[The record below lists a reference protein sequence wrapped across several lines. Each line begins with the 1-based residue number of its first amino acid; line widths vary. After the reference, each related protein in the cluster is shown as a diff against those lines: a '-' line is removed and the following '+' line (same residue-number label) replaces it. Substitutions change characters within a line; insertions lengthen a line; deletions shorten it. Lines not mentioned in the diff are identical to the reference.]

1 MKAYGLFL
9 LAAIVCALFSDQIDK
24 IFAMDN
30 QLKKVLLVFSAGV
43 FLVCIIGAAA
53 SIFQSLK
60 WHRYSKVY
68 LLSKK

>member
-1 MKAYGLFL
+1 MKAYGLLL

-53 SIFQSLK
+53 SIFFN
-60 WHRYSKVY
+60 H
-68 LLSKK
+68 

>member
-1 MKAYGLFL
+1 MKAYGLLL

-43 FLVCIIGAAA
+43 FLVCMGVAA
-53 SIFQSLK
+53 SIFSIIK
-60 WHRYSKVY
+60 MG
-68 LLSKK
+68 

>member
-1 MKAYGLFL
+1 MKAYGLLL

-24 IFAMDN
+24 MFAMDN

-43 FLVCIIGAAA
+43 FLVCMIGVAA
-53 SIFQSLK
+53 SIFSTLK
-60 WHRYSKVY
+60 WDRYTKVY